1 MAENSAS
8 MNIHNAKPLI
18 MTFLVTS
25 ALYWTPASAEEIK
38 DLSVTDALRMC
49 AAFEK
54 KDERLAC
61 FEALASTVAP
71 TQQNAEAD
79 VPDASEN
86 TESLTDTPTR
96 SASDTSAPTEE
107 NATRPLAED
116 ESFTFV
122 RTTKTERERDRAKK
136 ERKQRKKHTLTVYRA
151 WRNGAGDL
159 RIAFTNGEIWRQS
172 GRGTSYDPKPG
183 EQVVMKPGLV
193 GGWTVSM
200 RNGSRGVRMRK
211 MN

>member
-25 ALYWTPASAEEIK
+25 ALFWTPASAEEIK

-86 TESLTDTPTR
+86 TESTTDTPTR

-107 NATRPLAED
+107 KCDAPA
-116 ESFTFV
+116 S
-122 RTTKTERERDRAKK
+122 
-136 ERKQRKKHTLTVYRA
+136 
-151 WRNGAGDL
+151 
-159 RIAFTNGEIWRQS
+159 
-172 GRGTSYDPKPG
+172 
-183 EQVVMKPGLV
+183 
-193 GGWTVSM
+193 
-200 RNGSRGVRMRK
+200 
-211 MN
+211 